1 MVMDVR
7 YIVRNLSVRTRTH
20 LCEELI
26 EIILESKKD
35 KLPNMLVINILDLW
49 KNGQLITI
57 EKTLSLVKIANNV
70 NPKATRVLLNKLGLY
85 PLTEILENEVIG
97 LES

>member
-1 MVMDVR
+1 MDVR

-35 KLPNMLVINILDLW
+35 KLPNKLVVNILDLW
-49 KNGQLITI
+49 RNKQLITI
-57 EKTLSLVKIANNV
+57 EKTLSLIKIANSMNSE
-70 NPKATRVLLNKLGLY
+70 ATLELLNKLGLY